1 MSDGRRPS
9 SPLPRRPLTGL
20 RVALAGP
27 GRVGTSLARWARA
40 CGASVEWLAG
50 RTPERR
56 DRVAAEVGAR
66 GVPLGE
72 LVSEDCDVLLLA
84 VADPALDE
92 VARGLADRPQAR
104 IALHTAGARGASA
117 LAPLAAAGLH
127 AGSFHPLKA
136 FPEPSTALEEAA
148 GTFFALDGAE
158 PAVEMGRRLAGAFG
172 GTCAV
177 IAEDLRPLYH
187 LAASIAAGGVT
198 TLVASAADLAREL
211 GLPEAVGRGYLE
223 LAAGAL
229 EQARRSSSSPA
240 GGTDD
245 TGRDAPADAIAR
257 AVTGPVSRGDFDSF
271 TGQMELLAGTLRPAG
286 PAGKRRVA
294 LFVRLAL
301 ETARLTSPG
310 GVGEVELEDALRR
323 RGLPIP

>member
-1 MSDGRRPS
+1 MSDERPPR
-9 SPLPRRPLTGL
+9 SPRPERSLAGL

-50 RTPERR
+50 RTAERR
-56 DRVAAEVGAR
+56 DRKASEVGAR
-66 GVPLGE
+66 GVPLAE
-72 LVSEDCDVLLLA
+72 LASDDCDVLLLA

-92 VARGLADRPQAR
+92 VARELADRPQAR

-117 LAPLAAAGLH
+117 LAPLAAAGVH

-136 FPEPSTALEEAA
+136 FPEPSSALEEAA
-148 GTFFALDGAE
+148 GTFFALDGPE

-172 GTCAV
+172 GTSAV
-177 IAEDLRPLYH
+177 IAEDLRALYH
-187 LAASIAAGGVT
+187 LAASVAAGGVT

-211 GLPEAVGRGYLE
+211 GLPDAVGRGYLE

-229 EQARRSSSSPA
+229 EQARRSSPSSSA
-240 GGTDD
+240 GSDD
-245 TGRDAPADAIAR
+245 AGRGGSADAIAR

-271 TGQMELLAGTLRPAG
+271 AGQMELLAETLRPAG
-286 PAGKRRVA
+286 PAGERRVA
-294 LFVRLAL
+294 LFARLAL
-301 ETARLTSPG
+301 ETARLTSRG
-310 GVGEVELEDALRR
+310 AAGEAELEEALHR